1 MNKKY
6 FDSRKGSVE
15 ATINTIRSEQKTIVK
30 EEPKVSLQPKSYFG
44 QKKDS
49 LADVAAKVVSVNEN
63 IEVYITKKGSGPVNK
78 RSIVKDFNNKAEA
91 EKWIKWYKTGNMKDV
106 ESIYLSIQEDVESIK
121 LNEDYKSDYEK
132 EQPIKVKKAIEI
144 AKRMAGNHT
153 GATKEIEKLAKGL
166 SQLPVVKSV
175 LMRVN
180 ESNDMGYVV
189 KFAKKKDGK
198 IETAWYRSKEDAEK
212 ALASLKKDGLN
223 GIISKGRMDEEARDL
238 KFGNI
243 TVITITKDGKRK
255 EIEKKDLQRWKDDG
269 WKLAEEAPANA
280 TGTAVAGTGDDSSTV
295 VVRKKKKKELQSKLM
310 RRLKIK
316 ETIDRAIP
324 DLEYPKDEI
333 RERVNQ
339 LKGLAL
345 GETSKGFVL
354 VSKAKEIAKKMSG
367 DMKGAIKEIEKLKKG
382 LSGVYE
388 VELAL
393 KAANEDKDLVKEYS
407 MGLQVPSTSYMKPVG
422 DLNKGKPLRKR
433 EMTMDIIPQGELKP
447 LKKKNEISNRLK
459 SKVLKR
465 K

>member
-106 ESIYLSIQEDVESIK
+106 ESIKLFDLAKAMKYMDNRPIDEATRPDPTQYGPDKVAKAMKIAVKSDGNYTGAVKEIEKIAKDLSKVSTIARALK
-121 LNEDYKSDYEK
+121 TANEDYKSDYEK

-144 AKRMAGNHT
+144 AKRMAGNYT

-223 GIISKGRMDEEARDL
+223 GIISKGRMDEEA
-238 KFGNI
+238 
-243 TVITITKDGKRK
+243 
-255 EIEKKDLQRWKDDG
+255 
-269 WKLAEEAPANA
+269 PANA

-324 DLEYPKDEI
+324 DLEYPKDPI
-333 RERVNQ
+333 RERTEQ
-339 LKGLAL
+339 LKG
-345 GETSKGFVL
+345 F
-354 VSKAKEIAKKMSG
+354 AKE
-367 DMKGAIKEIEKLKKG
+367 
-382 LSGVYE
+382 YT
-388 VELAL
+388 
-393 KAANEDKDLVKEYS
+393 
-407 MGLQVPSTSYMKPVG
+407 MGLQVPSTSYMKPTG

-433 EMTMDIIPQGELKP
+433 EMTMDVIPQGELKP
-447 LKKKNEISNRLK
+447 LKKKDEDLTPADIERLKKLGLK
-459 SKVLKR
+459 SKK
-465 K
+465 

>member
-1 MNKKY
+1 MAKLNFKDLIFKFLQKDEDHDCEKVHPKMSHKEWMNTEP
-6 FDSRKGSVE
+6 V
-15 ATINTIRSEQKTIVK
+15 KTVK
-30 EEPKVSLQPKSYFG
+30 
-44 QKKDS
+44 
-49 LADVAAKVVSVNEN
+49 EN

-106 ESIYLSIQEDVESIK
+106 ESIKLFDLAKAMKYMDNRPIDEATRPDPTQYGPDKVAKAMKIAVKSDGNYTGAVKEIEKIAKDLSKVSTIARALK
-121 LNEDYKSDYEK
+121 TANEDYKSDYEK

-144 AKRMAGNHT
+144 AKRMAGNYT

-223 GIISKGRMDEEARDL
+223 GIISKGRMDEEA
-238 KFGNI
+238 
-243 TVITITKDGKRK
+243 
-255 EIEKKDLQRWKDDG
+255 
-269 WKLAEEAPANA
+269 PANA

-324 DLEYPKDEI
+324 DLEYPKDPI
-333 RERVNQ
+333 RERTEQ
-339 LKGLAL
+339 LKG
-345 GETSKGFVL
+345 F
-354 VSKAKEIAKKMSG
+354 AKE
-367 DMKGAIKEIEKLKKG
+367 
-382 LSGVYE
+382 YT
-388 VELAL
+388 
-393 KAANEDKDLVKEYS
+393 
-407 MGLQVPSTSYMKPVG
+407 MGLQVPSTSYMKPTG

-433 EMTMDIIPQGELKP
+433 EMTMDVIPQGELKP

-459 SKVLKR
+459 LKVLKR
-465 K
+465 KIDRAKSKMLSKKRLQQP

>member
-1 MNKKY
+1 MAKLNFKDLIFKFLQKDEDHDCEKVHPKMSHKEWMNTEP
-6 FDSRKGSVE
+6 V
-15 ATINTIRSEQKTIVK
+15 KTVK
-30 EEPKVSLQPKSYFG
+30 
-44 QKKDS
+44 
-49 LADVAAKVVSVNEN
+49 EN

-106 ESIYLSIQEDVESIK
+106 ESIKLFDLAKAMKYMDNRPIDEATRPDPTQYGPDKVAKAMKIAVKSDGNYTGAVKEIEKIAKDLSKVSTIARALK
-121 LNEDYKSDYEK
+121 TANEDYKSDYEK

-144 AKRMAGNHT
+144 AKRMAGNYT

-223 GIISKGRMDEEARDL
+223 GIISKGRMDEEA
-238 KFGNI
+238 
-243 TVITITKDGKRK
+243 
-255 EIEKKDLQRWKDDG
+255 
-269 WKLAEEAPANA
+269 PANA

-324 DLEYPKDEI
+324 DLEYPKDPI
-333 RERVNQ
+333 RERTEQ
-339 LKGLAL
+339 LKG
-345 GETSKGFVL
+345 F
-354 VSKAKEIAKKMSG
+354 AKE
-367 DMKGAIKEIEKLKKG
+367 
-382 LSGVYE
+382 YT
-388 VELAL
+388 
-393 KAANEDKDLVKEYS
+393 
-407 MGLQVPSTSYMKPVG
+407 MGLQVPSTSYMKPTG

-433 EMTMDIIPQGELKP
+433 EMTMDVIPQGELKP
-447 LKKKNEISNRLK
+447 LKKKNEISDRLK
-459 SKVLKR
+459 SKVLQRKIDRAKTKILSKKR
-465 K
+465 LQQP

>member
-1 MNKKY
+1 MAKLNFKDLIFK
-6 FDSRKGSVE
+6 FLQKDEDHDCEKVHPKMKHKE
-15 ATINTIRSEQKTIVK
+15 WLNTEPVKTVK
-30 EEPKVSLQPKSYFG
+30 ENPDPTQYGPDKVAKAMKIAVKSDGNYTGAVKEIEKIAKDLSKVSTIARAL
-44 QKKDS
+44 
-49 LADVAAKVVSVNEN
+49 
-63 IEVYITKKGSGPVNK
+63 
-78 RSIVKDFNNKAEA
+78 
-91 EKWIKWYKTGNMKDV
+91 KTA
-106 ESIYLSIQEDVESIK
+106 
-121 LNEDYKSDYEK
+121 NEDYKSDYEK

-144 AKRMAGNHT
+144 AKRMAGNYT

-223 GIISKGRMDEEARDL
+223 GIISKGRMDEEA
-238 KFGNI
+238 
-243 TVITITKDGKRK
+243 
-255 EIEKKDLQRWKDDG
+255 
-269 WKLAEEAPANA
+269 PANA

-324 DLEYPKDEI
+324 DLEYPKDPI
-333 RERVNQ
+333 RERTEQ
-339 LKGLAL
+339 LKG
-345 GETSKGFVL
+345 F
-354 VSKAKEIAKKMSG
+354 AKE
-367 DMKGAIKEIEKLKKG
+367 
-382 LSGVYE
+382 YT
-388 VELAL
+388 
-393 KAANEDKDLVKEYS
+393 
-407 MGLQVPSTSYMKPVG
+407 MGLQVPSTSYMKPTG

-433 EMTMDIIPQGELKP
+433 EMTMDVIPQGELKP

-465 K
+465 KIDRAKSKMLSKKRLQQP

>member
-144 AKRMAGNHT
+144 AKRMAGNYT

-223 GIISKGRMDEEARDL
+223 GIISKGRMDEEA
-238 KFGNI
+238 
-243 TVITITKDGKRK
+243 
-255 EIEKKDLQRWKDDG
+255 
-269 WKLAEEAPANA
+269 PANA

-324 DLEYPKDEI
+324 DLEYPKDPI
-333 RERVNQ
+333 RERTEQ
-339 LKGLAL
+339 LKG
-345 GETSKGFVL
+345 F
-354 VSKAKEIAKKMSG
+354 AKE
-367 DMKGAIKEIEKLKKG
+367 
-382 LSGVYE
+382 YT
-388 VELAL
+388 
-393 KAANEDKDLVKEYS
+393 
-407 MGLQVPSTSYMKPVG
+407 MGLQVPSTSYMKPTG

-433 EMTMDIIPQGELKP
+433 EMTMDVIPQGELKP

-465 K
+465 KIDRAKSKMLSKKRLQQP

>member
-1 MNKKY
+1 MAKLNFKDLIFKFLQKDEDHDCEKVHPKMSHKEWMNTEP
-6 FDSRKGSVE
+6 V
-15 ATINTIRSEQKTIVK
+15 KTVK
-30 EEPKVSLQPKSYFG
+30 
-44 QKKDS
+44 
-49 LADVAAKVVSVNEN
+49 EN

-106 ESIYLSIQEDVESIK
+106 ESIKLFDLAKAMKYMDNRPIDEATRPDPTQYGPDKVAKAMKIAVKSDGNYTGAVKEIEKIAKDLSKVSTIARALK
-121 LNEDYKSDYEK
+121 TANEDYKSDYEK

-269 WKLAEEAPANA
+269 WKLAEEAPANNA
-280 TGTAVAGTGDDSSTV
+280 SSGNVDMNPTGKKAKLQ
-295 VVRKKKKKELQSKLM
+295 KKKDDILKRMGVNIKENLDNNNVVLKGVNDTLNTLEDKIDGFSGIKKEEVKL
-310 RRLKIK
+310 KPK
-316 ETIDRAIP
+316 KKTFNEKF
-324 DLEYPKDEI
+324 LE
-333 RERVNQ
+333 Q
-339 LKGLAL
+339 LADNTPHTGQ
-345 GETSKGFVL
+345 F
-354 VSKAKEIAKKMSG
+354 
-367 DMKGAIKEIEKLKKG
+367 DEKL
-382 LSGVYE
+382 
-388 VELAL
+388 
-393 KAANEDKDLVKEYS
+393 
-407 MGLQVPSTSYMKPVG
+407 
-422 DLNKGKPLRKR
+422 
-433 EMTMDIIPQGELKP
+433 
-447 LKKKNEISNRLK
+447 
-459 SKVLKR
+459 
-465 K
+465 

>member
-1 MNKKY
+1 MAKLNFKDLIFKFLQKDEDHDCEKVHPKMSHKEWMNTEP
-6 FDSRKGSVE
+6 V
-15 ATINTIRSEQKTIVK
+15 KTVK
-30 EEPKVSLQPKSYFG
+30 
-44 QKKDS
+44 
-49 LADVAAKVVSVNEN
+49 EN

-106 ESIYLSIQEDVESIK
+106 ESIKLFDLAKAMKYMDNRPIDEATRPDPTQYGPDKVAKAMKIAVKSDGNYTGAVKEIEKIAKDLSKVSTIARALK
-121 LNEDYKSDYEK
+121 TANEDYKSDYEK

-144 AKRMAGNHT
+144 AKRMAGNYT

-223 GIISKGRMDEEARDL
+223 GIISKGRMDEEA
-238 KFGNI
+238 
-243 TVITITKDGKRK
+243 
-255 EIEKKDLQRWKDDG
+255 
-269 WKLAEEAPANA
+269 PANA

-324 DLEYPKDEI
+324 DLEYPKDPI
-333 RERVNQ
+333 RERTEQ
-339 LKGLAL
+339 LKG
-345 GETSKGFVL
+345 F
-354 VSKAKEIAKKMSG
+354 AKE
-367 DMKGAIKEIEKLKKG
+367 
-382 LSGVYE
+382 YT
-388 VELAL
+388 
-393 KAANEDKDLVKEYS
+393 
-407 MGLQVPSTSYMKPVG
+407 MGLQVPSTSYMKPTG

-433 EMTMDIIPQGELKP
+433 EMTMDVIPQGELKP

-459 SKVLKR
+459 SKVLQRKIDRAKTKMLSKKR
-465 K
+465 LQQP

>member
-106 ESIYLSIQEDVESIK
+106 ESIKLFDLAKAMKYMDNRPIDEATRPDPTQYGPDKVAKAMKIAVKSDGNYTGAVKEIEKIAKDLSKVSTIARALK
-121 LNEDYKSDYEK
+121 TANEDYKSDYEK

-144 AKRMAGNHT
+144 AKRMAGNYT

-223 GIISKGRMDEEARDL
+223 GIISKGRMDEEA
-238 KFGNI
+238 
-243 TVITITKDGKRK
+243 
-255 EIEKKDLQRWKDDG
+255 
-269 WKLAEEAPANA
+269 PANA

-316 ETIDRAIP
+316 EAIDKAIP
-324 DLEYPKDEI
+324 DLEYPKDSI
-333 RERVNQ
+333 RERTNQ
-339 LKGLAL
+339 LKG
-345 GETSKGFVL
+345 F
-354 VSKAKEIAKKMSG
+354 AKEYA
-367 DMKGAIKEIEKLKKG
+367 
-382 LSGVYE
+382 
-388 VELAL
+388 
-393 KAANEDKDLVKEYS
+393 
-407 MGLQVPSTSYMKPVG
+407 MGLQVPSTSYMKPTG

-433 EMTMDIIPQGELKP
+433 EMTNDVIPQGELKP
-447 LKKKNEISNRLK
+447 LKKKDEDLTPADIERLKKLGLK
-459 SKVLKR
+459 SKK
-465 K
+465 

>member
-144 AKRMAGNHT
+144 AKRMAGNYT

-223 GIISKGRMDEEARDL
+223 GIISKGRMDEEA
-238 KFGNI
+238 
-243 TVITITKDGKRK
+243 
-255 EIEKKDLQRWKDDG
+255 
-269 WKLAEEAPANA
+269 PANA

-324 DLEYPKDEI
+324 DLEYPKDPI
-333 RERVNQ
+333 RERTEQ
-339 LKGLAL
+339 LKG
-345 GETSKGFVL
+345 F
-354 VSKAKEIAKKMSG
+354 AKE
-367 DMKGAIKEIEKLKKG
+367 
-382 LSGVYE
+382 YT
-388 VELAL
+388 
-393 KAANEDKDLVKEYS
+393 
-407 MGLQVPSTSYMKPVG
+407 MGLQVPSTSYMKPTG

-433 EMTMDIIPQGELKP
+433 EMTMDVIPQGELKP

-465 K
+465 KIDRAKTKILSKKRLQQP

>member
-1 MNKKY
+1 MAKLNFKDLIFKFLQKDEDHDCEKVHPKMKHKEWMNTEP
-6 FDSRKGSVE
+6 V
-15 ATINTIRSEQKTIVK
+15 KTVK
-30 EEPKVSLQPKSYFG
+30 
-44 QKKDS
+44 
-49 LADVAAKVVSVNEN
+49 EN

-106 ESIYLSIQEDVESIK
+106 ESIK

-144 AKRMAGNHT
+144 AKRMAGNYT

-223 GIISKGRMDEEARDL
+223 GIISKGRMDEEA
-238 KFGNI
+238 
-243 TVITITKDGKRK
+243 
-255 EIEKKDLQRWKDDG
+255 
-269 WKLAEEAPANA
+269 PANA

-324 DLEYPKDEI
+324 DLEYPKDPI
-333 RERVNQ
+333 RERTEQ
-339 LKGLAL
+339 LKG
-345 GETSKGFVL
+345 F
-354 VSKAKEIAKKMSG
+354 AKE
-367 DMKGAIKEIEKLKKG
+367 
-382 LSGVYE
+382 YT
-388 VELAL
+388 
-393 KAANEDKDLVKEYS
+393 
-407 MGLQVPSTSYMKPVG
+407 MGLQVPSTSYMKPTG

-433 EMTMDIIPQGELKP
+433 EMTMDVIPQGELKP

-465 K
+465 KIDRAKSKMLSKKRLQQP